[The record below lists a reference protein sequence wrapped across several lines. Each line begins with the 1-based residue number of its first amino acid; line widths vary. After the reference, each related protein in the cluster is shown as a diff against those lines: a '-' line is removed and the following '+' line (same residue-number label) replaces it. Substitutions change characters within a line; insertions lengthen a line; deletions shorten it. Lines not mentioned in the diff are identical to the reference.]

1 MALRAV
7 EEMIFKEKNIL
18 LPMSLQTL
26 TDGEWAEVWTAS
38 AHYGRCIVEPRSG
51 YSAQRAA
58 EPASSSIPKDG
69 TLIMATGHVTV
80 EQLSAVLSTLPL
92 DLTFVDADDRVA
104 F

>member
-69 TLIMATGHVTV
+69 LHNGDRPCHGR
-80 EQLSAVLSTLPL
+80 LSAVLSTLPL